1 MIREK
6 RNARKYTQ
14 AQMPNML
21 NMSLRQ
27 YARIDKEED
36 IPRRDILRKL
46 IEILNL
52 SDEDIGMYIRK
63 MVS

>member
-6 RNARKYTQ
+6 RNAIKYTQ
-14 AQMPNML
+14 AQMANML

-36 IPRRDILRKL
+36 ISRRYILRKL

>member
-14 AQMPNML
+14 AQMANML

-36 IPRRDILRKL
+36 ISRRDILRKL

>member
-14 AQMPNML
+14 AQMANML

-36 IPRRDILRKL
+36 ISRRYILRKL

>member
-1 MIREK
+1 M
-6 RNARKYTQ
+6 A
-14 AQMPNML
+14 NML

>member
-14 AQMPNML
+14 AQMANVL

-36 IPRRDILRKL
+36 ISRRYILRKL

>member
-1 MIREK
+1 M
-6 RNARKYTQ
+6 A
-14 AQMPNML
+14 NML

-36 IPRRDILRKL
+36 ISRRYILRKL